1 MKDILL
7 CEIDIIIQQQIWIA
21 QYISAL
27 EDRRLRLMD
36 FIQTSEELELSN
48 QTRENLC
55 VNVENMEI
63 ELKVINQN

>member
-27 EDRRLRLMD
+27 EDWRLRLMD
-36 FIQTSEELELSN
+36 FIQTSEELTMSN
-48 QTRENLC
+48 QTSENLC

-63 ELKVINQN
+63 KL

>member
-1 MKDILL
+1 MNDILL

-21 QYISAL
+21 QYTSAL
-27 EDRRLRLMD
+27 EDRRLRLME
-36 FIQTSEELELSN
+36 FIKTSEELKLSN
-48 QTRENLC
+48 LTRENLC

>member
-7 CEIDIIIQQQIWIA
+7 CEIDIIIQQQIWMA
-21 QYISAL
+21 QYISVL
-27 EDRRLRLMD
+27 EDWRLRLMD
-36 FIQTSEELELSN
+36 FIQTSEELTMSN

-63 ELKVINQN
+63 KL